1 MMKKYKLKMK
11 KYKLKMKKYL
21 LKMKTIMIKRYKLK
35 MNVNN
40 NKAYN
45 FYNKLIMYKSKKQ
58 NQNQIIT
65 K

>member
-1 MMKKYKLKMK
+1 MIKMK
-11 KYKLKMKKYL
+11 IMMIKYL

-40 NKAYN
+40 NKAYK

-58 NQNQIIT
+58 NQNQIVT